1 MKTNNK
7 DGKSTKKITKIITIF
22 SVSWQIIL
30 FAAVIILRV
39 KTDIPALLLYGC
51 MGVLY
56 IGGLLGFQK
65 GLENSRLKQ
74 EFEEANRECEEED
87 ANKTSADE
95 KPDFFSLLIIAVFA
109 LIYAVS
115 NAVDLAQNMIS
126 AHSSGIPVSEFL
138 PQCMN
143 ILTLLICCI
152 FVGIIVFNVSR
163 KRIFDRSNSICIYG
177 VGAAIILGNIL
188 QIQLMGD
195 APTADTDALVYY
207 SFSLLGILIIF
218 FGRLFDIAVKMKQE
232 QDLTI

>member
-56 IGGLLGFQK
+56 VGGLLGLQK
-65 GLENSRLKQ
+65 GLENSRLKH
-74 EFEEANRECEEED
+74 EFEEANRECEEEE
-87 ANKTSADE
+87 AKKTSADE

-177 VGAAIILGNIL
+177 VGAAIIFGNIL

-207 SFSLLGILIIF
+207 SLLGILIIF
-218 FGRLFDIAVKMKQE
+218 FGRLFDIAVKMKKE